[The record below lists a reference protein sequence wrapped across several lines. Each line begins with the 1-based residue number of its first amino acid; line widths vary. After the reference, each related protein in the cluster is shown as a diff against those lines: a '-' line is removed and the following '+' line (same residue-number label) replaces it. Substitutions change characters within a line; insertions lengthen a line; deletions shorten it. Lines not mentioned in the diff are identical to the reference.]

1 MNGPRRGRT
10 PGPRWSKWGKVIRY
24 LKEDL
29 DEFLEKHRVTRQR
42 DEQSTAEEAHT

>member
-10 PGPRWSKWGKVIRY
+10 PGPRWGKYGKAIRY

-29 DEFLEKHRVTRQR
+29 DAFLEKHRVTRPD
-42 DEQSTAEEAHT
+42 DERAT

>member
-10 PGPRWSKWGKVIRY
+10 PGPRWSKCGRAVRY

-29 DEFLEKHRVTRQR
+29 DAFLEKHRVTRPD
-42 DEQSTAEEAHT
+42 DERAT